1 LLVQEVA
8 SEYAGK
14 VRFVSENLGNSP
26 LAERF
31 GVKGYPAVFVEDV
44 LVARPGDFG
53 YFGQGKNPGRYA
65 PWRNADNQ
73 ARFKVDVKRMI
84 DQVLAGKKEEL
95 ARERAAAP
103 VPDQVQSLPAFKLTD
118 LSGRELSDADVNNR
132 VVLVE
137 FWATW
142 CPPCASTL
150 KWLGELKG
158 KYGDRVAI
166 LALAVESPDDKIRT
180 TVSSIPGDI
189 HWAIPDAKTASA
201 FGDVVAVPTLLIFDA
216 SGKTAGA
223 MYGAPPDLHEKVEK
237 TLDGILKQ

>member
-1 LLVQEVA
+1 MV
-8 SEYAGK
+8 SEYSGK
-14 VRFVSENLGNSP
+14 VRFVSENFGQSK

-31 GVKGYPAVFVEDV
+31 GVTRYPAVFVDDV
-44 LVARPGDFG
+44 LVARPRDFG
-53 YFGQGKNPGRYA
+53 FLATGEKAGRYA

-73 ARFKVDVKRMI
+73 ARFRVDVKRMI

-95 ARERAAAP
+95 ARENAAAP
-103 VPDQVQSLPAFKLTD
+103 VVPDQVPSLPAFKLTD
-118 LSGRELSDADVNNR
+118 LSGRELTSAQMANR
-132 VVLVE
+132 EVLVE

-150 KWLGELKG
+150 KWLGELKAR
-158 KYGDRVAI
+158 YGDRVAI
-166 LALAVESPDDKIRT
+166 LALAVESPEDKVRS

-189 HWAIPDAKTASA
+189 HWAVPDAPTAEA

-237 TLDGILKQ
+237 TLNAIVR

>member
-1 LLVQEVA
+1 MSGYQ
-8 SEYAGK
+8 GR
-14 VRFVSENLGNSP
+14 VRFVSENLGASE
-26 LAERF
+26 LADSF
-31 GVKGYPAVFVEDV
+31 GVKGYPAVFVDGV

-53 YFGQGKNPGRYA
+53 FFGQGKNPGRYA

-95 ARERAAAP
+95 ARASASAP
-103 VPDQVQSLPAFKLTD
+103 VVPDQVPSLPAFKLVD
-118 LSGRELSDADVNNR
+118 LSGRELTQEQVAGR

-150 KWLGELKG
+150 KWLGDLKA

-180 TVSSIPGDI
+180 TVASIPGDI
-189 HWAIPDAKTASA
+189 HWAIPDAKTAGA
-201 FGDVVAVPTLLIFDA
+201 FGDVVAVPTLLIFDS
-216 SGKTAGA
+216 SGKASA
-223 MYGAPPDLHEKVEK
+223 ALYGAPPDLHEKVET
-237 TLDGILKQ
+237 TLGSLLK